1 MHCSPKAMGERV
13 GTAKSDDG
21 QINLKLDRP
30 VAPLEDFVVADGK
43 LRFTDLG
50 QKHGVLSASIYS
62 YSWFSFDNQSGRK
75 SPVAGVSSDA
85 VPAALASSSEG
96 SFMACTLTDT
106 KQTHRT
112 GTVVFRRDGDQWKPV
127 GIERTSL

>member
-50 QKHGVLSASIYS
+50 QKHGVLSPLHLQLLLVFIRQPAGRRS
-62 YSWFSFDNQSGRK
+62 QSRK
-75 SPVAGVSSDA
+75 WWSDI
-85 VPAALASSSEG
+85 S
-96 SFMACTLTDT
+96 T
-106 KQTHRT
+106 RT
-112 GTVVFRRDGDQWKPV
+112 
-127 GIERTSL
+127 

>member
-30 VAPLEDFVVADGK
+30 VAPLEDFFVADGK

-62 YSWFSFDNQSGRK
+62 YSWFSFDNQRAADLKAGSGGQTYRQGRNR
-75 SPVAGVSSDA
+75 PLR
-85 VPAALASSSEG
+85 VPKG
-96 SFMACTLTDT
+96 GRH
-106 KQTHRT
+106 QGPR
-112 GTVVFRRDGDQWKPV
+112 
-127 GIERTSL
+127 IIY